1 MYFKIEAHSGS
12 LLRLSSCLLPLFAW
26 SKQLFQETAMRTAI
40 EVFAIAWSNQMALLP
55 FLSIFE
61 KERPS
66 PSSLTHP
73 LDFLTMHAAANIS
86 NNSSIYINPSTN
98 STGVCH
104 PSSSLSAG
112 GGLVAPRHDGSMKPD
127 FAPLEVSDNSW
138 GDRSLL
144 ADRARDQVLKVYY
157 LLASMFSRR
166 GLNPTHSGPQGPS
179 IPAPLD
185 TNTKMPQ
192 NPTRRHAR
200 LPVSD
205 LAELRLLSQLS
216 PQEPSPT
223 HYRRDLQTTTM
234 GFPSFLSSITRFSS
248 GVPPKSPSS
257 PPVLQ
262 PPPPLSASLLFP
274 PCLKEI
280 HPVKEDPTAR
290 EDIYAGKH
298 WRPDVVSSKQLQ
310 LFESSMEPRT
320 RKRHLKRCHNTPSS
334 LSTTS
339 GGGITQDRRKQIFR
353 RGGRVHLAD
362 GTVQRVECLQLEDF
376 IQSWRT
382 RATAECRDTADIS
395 LCWALIQGIEAG
407 ATARDVRILF
417 RVQEFLR
424 TSAHGLGPREGL
436 TDGQHLTL
444 TFEHQCGADNPFF
457 VRTFGWSAWEP
468 QLAHLH
474 CGIICRQLALGDT
487 CLVLLTA
494 PHNHLR
500 PTQMSV
506 PPTESLI
513 HRVTTKGPG
522 LPSSHETAVEGR
534 RASELSSGGKI
545 KRKEKTIKDESTELP
560 SAPPKTKRPPG
571 SVPSYFS
578 AASLAKSPFDFE

>member
-1 MYFKIEAHSGS
+1 
-12 LLRLSSCLLPLFAW
+12 
-26 SKQLFQETAMRTAI
+26 
-40 EVFAIAWSNQMALLP
+40 MALLP

-73 LDFLTMHAAANIS
+73 LDFLTMHAAATIS
-86 NNSSIYINPSTN
+86 NNSSIYMNHSTN
-98 STGVCH
+98 STGICH
-104 PSSSLSAG
+104 PSSSLSTG
-112 GGLVAPRHDGSMKPD
+112 GSLTAPRHDGSMKPD
-127 FAPLEVSDNSW
+127 FVPLEVSDNSW

-144 ADRARDQVLKVYY
+144 ADRARDQVLKVYC

-166 GLNPTHSGPQGPS
+166 GLSPSHTGPQGPS
-179 IPAPLD
+179 ISAPLD
-185 TNTKMPQ
+185 TSTKMPQ
-192 NPTRRHAR
+192 NPTRRQAR
-200 LPVSD
+200 PPLSD
-205 LAELRLLSQLS
+205 LSELRLLSQLS
-216 PQEPSPT
+216 PQEPSPI
-223 HYRRDLQTTTM
+223 HYRRDLQTTAT
-234 GFPSFLSSITRFSS
+234 GFPSFLSSLTRFSS
-248 GVPPKSPSS
+248 GVPQKPPPS

-262 PPPPLSASLLFP
+262 PPPPLSTSLLFP
-274 PCLKEI
+274 PCLKEL
-280 HPVKEDPTAR
+280 HPVKEDPMVTG
-290 EDIYAGKH
+290 DIYAGKQ
-298 WRPDVVSSKQLQ
+298 WRPDVMSSKQLQ
-310 LFESSMEPRT
+310 LLESNMEPRT

-334 LSTTS
+334 HNTTN

-382 RATAECRDTADIS
+382 RSTAECRDTADIS

-424 TSAHGLGPREGL
+424 SSAHGLGLREGL
-436 TDGQHLTL
+436 TEEQHLTL
-444 TFEHQCGADNPFF
+444 TFEHRCGADNPFF

-474 CGIICRQLALGDT
+474 CGIICRQLVLGDT

-506 PPTESLI
+506 PHTESLVP
-513 HRVTTKGPG
+513 RATTKGPG
-522 LPSSHETAVEGR
+522 LASSHETPVEGR
-534 RASELSSGGKI
+534 RVSELSSGGKI
-545 KRKEKTIKDESTELP
+545 KRKEKSIKDDSIELP
-560 SAPPKTKRPPG
+560 LAPPKTKRPPG

-578 AASLAKSPFDFE
+578 AASLAKSPFEFE